1 MYNKLHHPYPFTN
14 PTVTFVY
21 MSDRKWT
28 PGYVQQRFPAE
39 VRELR
44 RADGKDPDVKPTHE
58 WLREHGF
65 SGIQGYAKRH
75 EKTVDDVLLDE
86 CGFEPRERKPLPGT
100 HAETKQLIHKWLRD
114 EDEEFNR
121 LNNTSVGNAWTHM
134 RRLMEISREALG
146 SSNLLRP
153 ARAPTGKNIRLTLD
167 LFRQMNDE
175 FEAEGS
181 RYNYASTLVAFYE
194 YLEMI
199 GEVDSNPAEAVLP
212 RMGWSYER
220 ESPEQTL
227 TPAQVRECWEA
238 TESIDEDEIEEL
250 DTEELREL
258 LVEKVLLLSLAAC
271 GERTSDPLITN
282 AREDVILDPAD
293 PRICFDE
300 ERKNG
305 PGTVPIMAGLDYFEQ
320 YIELLEEE
328 GHEMLFPSDL
338 SEDGTRSDAWVRN
351 KVEEIVDRADVRL
364 PDGSKPTPKHFRQFW
379 FNEYLDAYEA
389 YIAKIEDVAE
399 AQSSAS
405 AEIVDKHYLASHR
418 ARDHFRRFAYVHFET
433 AFPTDVVISPE
444 EIAEARESDDDDDQS
459 SLGDFVG
466 AWLPGVAH
474 AWVSAQL
481 TKARAQREKAAIEY
495 DPETSLPSRREAAVV
510 AVGTLAMSTVI
521 GVMTAHLGVNPLVD
535 PNSVPPE
542 MPIALVA
549 WLAYAIYDLPD
560 LEEPP
565 TATS

>member
-1 MYNKLHHPYPFTN
+1 
-14 PTVTFVY
+14 

-28 PGYVQQRFPAE
+28 PGYVQQRVPAE

-44 RADGKDPDVKPTHE
+44 RADGKDPDIKPTHQ
-58 WLREHGF
+58 WLRDHGL
-65 SGIQGYAKRH
+65 SGIQGYAERH
-75 EKTVDDVLLDE
+75 GKTVDEVLLDE
-86 CGFEPRERKPLPGT
+86 CGFEPRDRKPLPGT
-100 HAETKQLIHKWLRD
+100 HAETKQLVHKWLRD

-121 LNNTSVGNAWTHM
+121 LNDTSVGNAWTHM

-146 SSNLLRP
+146 STNLLRP
-153 ARAPTGKNIRLTLD
+153 ARAPAGKNVRLTLD
-167 LFRQMNDE
+167 LFREMNGE
-175 FEAEGS
+175 LEAEGA
-181 RYNYASTLVAFYE
+181 RYNYASTLASFYE

-199 GEVDSNPAEAVLP
+199 GEVDSNPAEKVLP
-212 RMGWSYER
+212 RMGWSYNR

-238 TESIDEDEIEEL
+238 TRSIDDGALEDLGAE
-250 DTEELREL
+250 DLREL
-258 LVEKVLLLSLAAC
+258 LVEKVLLLCLAGC
-271 GERTSDPLITN
+271 GHRTSDPLITN
-282 AREDVILDPAD
+282 AQEDVILDRGD
-293 PRICFDE
+293 PRVCFDAK
-300 ERKNG
+300 RKNG
-305 PGTVPIMAGLDYFEQ
+305 PGTTPIMAGLDYFEQ
-320 YIELLEEE
+320 YIELLEET
-328 GHEMLFPSDL
+328 GHEMLFPSEL

-351 KVEEIVDRADVRL
+351 KIEEIVDRADVRL

-418 ARDHFRRFAYVHFET
+418 ARDHFRRFAYEHFET
-433 AFPTDVVISPE
+433 AFPTDVVVAPE
-444 EIAEARESDDDDDQS
+444 EIAAARDTDTDEDDQS

-481 TKARAQREKAAIEY
+481 AQARAQREKAAIEY
-495 DPETSLPSRREAAVV
+495 DPETSLPSRGEAAVV
-510 AVGTLAMSTVI
+510 VIGTLAMSTVI
-521 GVMTAHLGVNPLVD
+521 GVMTAHLGVNPIVD
-535 PNSVPPE
+535 PGSVPPE

-549 WLAYAIYDLPD
+549 WLAYAIYDMPD

-565 TATS
+565 ANSPF

>member
-1 MYNKLHHPYPFTN
+1 
-14 PTVTFVY
+14 

-28 PGYVQQRFPAE
+28 PGYVQQRFSAE

-44 RADGKDPDVKPTHE
+44 RAEGNDPDVKPTHQ
-58 WLREHGF
+58 WLRDHGF

-75 EKTVDDVLLDE
+75 EKTVDDVLLEE
-86 CGFEPRERKPLPGT
+86 CGFEARERKPLPGT
-100 HAETKQLIHKWLRD
+100 HTETKKLIHKWLRD

-121 LNNTSVGNAWTHM
+121 LNDTSVGNAWTHM
-134 RRLMEISREALG
+134 RRLMEICRDALG

-153 ARAPTGKNIRLTLD
+153 ARAPTGKNVRLTLD
-167 LFRQMNDE
+167 LFREMNTE
-175 FEAEGS
+175 FESEGA

-199 GEVDSNPAEAVLP
+199 GEVKSNPAELVLP
-212 RMGWSYER
+212 RMGWSYKR

-238 TESIDEDEIEEL
+238 TESVDEDELEEL
-250 DTEELREL
+250 DAEKLREL
-258 LVEKVLLLSLAAC
+258 LVEKMLLLCLAGC
-271 GERTSDPLITN
+271 GHRTSDPLITS
-282 AREDVILDPAD
+282 AKEDVILDRGD

-305 PGTVPIMAGLDYFEQ
+305 PGTTPIMAGLDYFEQ
-320 YIELLEEE
+320 YTELLEEE
-328 GHEMLFPSDL
+328 GHEMLFPSEL

-351 KVEEIVDRADVRL
+351 KIEEIVDRADVRL

-389 YIAKIEDVAE
+389 YIAKIEDVAA

-418 ARDHFRRFAYVHFET
+418 ARDHFRRFAYAHFET

-444 EIAEARESDDDDDQS
+444 EIAAARDTDTDEDGQS

-481 TKARAQREKAAIEY
+481 AKARAQREKAAIEY
-495 DPETSLPSRREAAVV
+495 DPETSLPSHREAAVV
-510 AVGTLAMSTVI
+510 VIGTLVSATMI
-521 GVMTAHLGVNPLVD
+521 GVMTARLGVNPIVD
-535 PNSVPPE
+535 PGSVPPE

-549 WLAYAIYDLPD
+549 WVAYAIYDLPD

-565 TATS
+565 ADSV

>member
-1 MYNKLHHPYPFTN
+1 
-14 PTVTFVY
+14 

-44 RADGKDPDVKPTHE
+44 RADGKDPDVKPTHQ
-58 WLREHGF
+58 WLREHGL
-65 SGIQGYAKRH
+65 SGIQGYAERQ
-75 EKTVDDVLLDE
+75 EKTVDEVLLDE

-100 HAETKQLIHKWLRD
+100 HAETKQLIHKWLQD

-121 LNNTSVGNAWTHM
+121 LNDTSVGNAWTHM

-146 SSNLLRP
+146 STNLLRP
-153 ARAPTGKNIRLTLD
+153 ARAPAGKNVRLTLD
-167 LFRQMNDE
+167 LFRKMNGE
-175 FEAEGS
+175 LEAEGA
-181 RYNYASTLVAFYE
+181 RYNYASTLVSFYE

-199 GEVDSNPAEAVLP
+199 GEVDSNPAEKVLP
-212 RMGWSYER
+212 RMGWSYNR

-227 TPAQVRECWEA
+227 TPAQVQECWEA
-238 TESIDEDEIEEL
+238 TRSIDDGALEDL
-250 DTEELREL
+250 DAEDLREL
-258 LVEKVLLLSLAAC
+258 LVEKVLLLCLAGC
-271 GERTSDPLITN
+271 GHRTSDPLITN
-282 AREDVILDPAD
+282 AQEDVILDRGD
-293 PRICFDE
+293 PRVCFDAK
-300 ERKNG
+300 RKNG
-305 PGTVPIMAGLDYFEQ
+305 RGTTPIMAGLDYFEQ
-320 YIELLEEE
+320 YIELLEET

-351 KVEEIVDRADVRL
+351 KIEEIVDRAGVRL

-418 ARDHFRRFAYVHFET
+418 ARDHFRRFAYEHFAT
-433 AFPTDVVISPE
+433 AFPTDVVVAPE
-444 EIAEARESDDDDDQS
+444 EIAAARDTDTDEDGQS

-481 TKARAQREKAAIEY
+481 AKARAQREKAAIEY

-510 AVGTLAMSTVI
+510 AVGALVSATMI
-521 GVMTAHLGVNPLVD
+521 GVMTAHLGVNPIVD
-535 PNSVPPE
+535 PGSVPPE

-549 WLAYAIYDLPD
+549 WLAYAIYDIPD

-565 TATS
+565 ADSPS